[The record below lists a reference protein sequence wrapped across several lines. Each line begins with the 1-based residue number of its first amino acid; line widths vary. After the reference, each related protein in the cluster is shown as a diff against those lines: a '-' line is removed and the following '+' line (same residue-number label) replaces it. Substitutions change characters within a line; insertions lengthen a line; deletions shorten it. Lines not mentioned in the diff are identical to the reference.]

1 MKKLMLLMLL
11 LSTPLYAEETFTK
24 VSDTEFKGTENKEI
38 ERTYNLT
45 DLENDKA
52 IYLAHVQEYRAKA
65 DAVDALIAE
74 AEKLGIVEVPG

>member
-1 MKKLMLLMLL
+1 MIL
-11 LSTPLYAEETFTK
+11 LSTPLYAEETYTK
-24 VSDTEFKGTENKEI
+24 ISDTEFKGNEEKTV
-38 ERTYNLT
+38 ERIYNLT

-65 DAVDALIAE
+65 DAVDPLIAE